1 MMLGKRLLVGAVA
14 GAFVIGTAGAAMAVS
29 DGNYDYNKQHCSA
42 AAANSDYPDRT
53 EPDCRTLNAS
63 LWTGSN
69 GAYSQDN
76 EVGAVGIHQAP
87 DGDEGDPNSIPHD
100 PAYNG
105 PGATAQDHAAEG
117 LHAYFGADDN
127 LDFGE
132 HDSSEKV
139 DNGPSDGGG
148 IQANIDPASLTAW
161 VAALSSGDAAYL
173 LSHPGPLVSAG
184 AGAGADGIMFSVQTE
199 RQVAFEG
206 TGDGERDVADYAG
219 KKWDPETCSGPD
231 DEAADCAD
239 PTAPKGQQRKQ
250 DITYWEAQEGKTYAE
265 PGVQVYEDPDAQA
278 SPLGPYPLPAA
289 YAGTCGVILGGGGL
303 QAPAS
308 PVTNSAGQFAVQTG
322 CTSKSGE

>member
-1 MMLGKRLLVGAVA
+1 MLGKRVLIGFVA
-14 GAFVIGTAGAAMAVS
+14 GAFIVGTAGAAMAVS
-29 DGNYDYNKQHCSA
+29 DGNYDFHKQHCSD
-42 AAANSDYPDRT
+42 AAANSDSPQTT
-53 EPDCRTLNAS
+53 EPDCRTVDAS
-63 LWTGSN
+63 LWTGAN
-69 GAYSQDN
+69 GAYDKDN
-76 EVGAVGIHQAP
+76 ELGSVGLQQTP
-87 DGDEGDPNSIPHD
+87 DGTQPSETVS
-100 PAYNG
+100 NG

-127 LDFGE
+127 LDNGE

-148 IQANIDPASLTAW
+148 IQANVDPASLTAW
-161 VAALSSGDAAYL
+161 IAALSTGDTTYL
-173 LSHPGPLVSAG
+173 LTHPIPLVSAG
-184 AGAGADGIMFSVQTE
+184 IGAGADGVMFSAQTE

-219 KKWDPETCSGPD
+219 KNWDPETCSGPD
-231 DEAADCAD
+231 DEADACAD
-239 PTAPKGQQRKQ
+239 PTSPKGQQKKQ

-289 YAGTCGVILGGGGL
+289 YVGTCGVILGGGQA

-308 PVTNSAGQFAVQTG
+308 PVTNSAGQLAVQTG
-322 CTSKSGE
+322 CTPKPQ